1 MSSSVEVRPENFAP
15 APGAASAFR
24 MIYQHAK
31 FDFGLTLRNGEQIL
45 LTLIIPLAAMI
56 GLYFVPGIDLGTED
70 RIKVLVPGTIALAIL
85 ATAFASQ
92 AISTGFDRRY
102 GVIKLLGTTPLSRGR
117 LLLSRILAILAVE
130 TVQIILI
137 LIVGFALGWRATGNP
152 LYSTFFVILGTA
164 SLTALA
170 LALAGILR
178 AEATLA
184 VANAVFLLL
193 MFVGGVMI
201 PLTSAPAWMASVAS
215 VLPSGA
221 LGEGL
226 RLAMGQGSFSA
237 GYVVVLVIWG
247 IVGSA
252 LTIKFFKWE

>member
-1 MSSSVEVRPENFAP
+1 MSMTERGTVAQFKP
-15 APGAASAFR
+15 APGSAGAFR
-24 MIYQHAK
+24 MVLSHAK
-31 FDFGLTLRNGEQIL
+31 FEFGLILRNGEQIL
-45 LTLIIPLAAMI
+45 LTLIIPLAAML
-56 GLYFVPGIDLGTED
+56 GLNFVSGIDLGTDD
-70 RIKVLVPGTIALAIL
+70 RIQVIAPGTIALAIL

-117 LLLSRILAILAVE
+117 LLASRILAILAVE
-130 TVQIILI
+130 VVQIVLILI
-137 LIVGFALGWRATGNP
+137 LGIALGWRAEGNA
-152 LYSTFFVILGTA
+152 LFALVFIVLGTI

-170 LALAGILR
+170 LLLAGTLR

-201 PLTSAPAWMASVAS
+201 PLTNAPAWMASAAS
-215 VLPSGA
+215 LLPSGA

-226 RLAMGQGSFSA
+226 RMSMSTGGFDGSA
-237 GYVVVLVIWG
+237 ALVLVIWG
-247 IVGSA
+247 VLGT
-252 LTIKFFKWE
+252 LFTIKFFKWE

>member
-1 MSSSVEVRPENFAP
+1 MTTPTQVHSDSFSP
-15 APGAASAFR
+15 APGAAGALS
-24 MIYQHAK
+24 MIYRHAK
-31 FDFGLTLRNGEQIL
+31 FEFGLILRNGEQVL
-45 LTLIIPLAAMI
+45 LTLIIPLAAML
-56 GLYFVPGIDLGTED
+56 GLNFVSGIDLGTDD
-70 RIKVLVPGTIALAIL
+70 RIKVIVPGTIALAIL
-85 ATAFASQ
+85 ATAFATQ

-117 LLLSRILAILAVE
+117 LLASRILAILAVE
-130 TVQIILI
+130 AVQIVLI

-152 LYSTFFVILGTA
+152 IYSTVFVVLGTA

-170 LALAGILR
+170 LALSGMLR

-201 PLTSAPAWMASVAS
+201 PLTNAPAWMASIAS
-215 VLPSGA
+215 FLPSGA

-226 RLAMGQGSFSA
+226 RVSMGQAVFSPSCA
-237 GYVVVLVIWG
+237 IVLVIWG
-247 IVGSA
+247 VVGAA

>member
-1 MSSSVEVRPENFAP
+1 MTTTENVTTEGFTP
-15 APGAASAFR
+15 APGSAGALK
-24 MIYQHAK
+24 MVLNHAK
-31 FDFGLTLRNGEQIL
+31 FEFGLILRNGEQIL
-45 LTLIIPLAAMI
+45 LTLIIPLAAMV
-56 GLYFVPGIDLGTED
+56 GLNFVSGIDLGTDD
-70 RIKVLVPGTIALAIL
+70 RIQVIVPGTIALAIL

-117 LLLSRILAILAVE
+117 LLASRILAILAVE
-130 TVQIILI
+130 FVQIVLILI
-137 LIVGFALGWRATGNP
+137 LGIALGWRAHGNA
-152 LYSTFFVILGTA
+152 LNALIFIVLGTI

-170 LALAGILR
+170 LLLAGTLR

-201 PLTSAPAWMASVAS
+201 PLTNAPAWMASFAGI
-215 VLPSGA
+215 LPSGA

-226 RLAMGQGSFSA
+226 RAAMGSGAFDGSA
-237 GYVVVLVIWG
+237 ALVLVLWG
-247 IVGSA
+247 VIGSL